1 MSFWAFTKI
10 NSISSQNKK
19 EKQSKNVNQ
28 LWVTLIHKVCV
39 MGTWILSKN
48 VKLGLVLIL
57 SKYVAYF
64 SLVLTFKWT
73 QLYYK
78 NHNLGGRS
86 TRDLLSGRN
95 FKPLSLSLSRWS
107 TRDLFGGRSFKP
119 LSLSPSPWLPPS
131 HNKKSQFFINWG
143 TSEVKERE
151 NILKENIFFTI
162 VL

>member
-1 MSFWAFTKI
+1 MCDGHLDFI
-10 NSISSQNKK
+10 K
-19 EKQSKNVNQ
+19 ECQTWTCSNF
-28 LWVTLIHKVCV
+28 IKVCR
-39 MGTWILSKN
+39 L
-48 VKLGLVLIL
+48 L
-57 SKYVAYF
+57 F
-64 SLVLTFKWT
+64 SCFKWT

-151 NILKENIFFTI
+151 NILKENIFFCDCI
-162 VL
+162 INFFKINYN